1 MDDFKRYAIYW
12 APAPG
17 AFARAAADWLGWEPE
32 AGLATAQ
39 PDLPGLP
46 RPLADLTA
54 EPRKYGF
61 HGTVKAP
68 FRLAPGLDRAG
79 LSAALAAF
87 CAKAAPVT
95 LPGLR
100 IAAIGDFMA
109 IVPDGDAAALN
120 DLAARVVIGL
130 DPCRA
135 ALTEAEIARRRP
147 ERLSPRQRD
156 LLDRFGY
163 PHVLEEFRFHLTLSG
178 PLAEAEAAALR
189 PHAETVFA
197 PLLPRPF
204 RVEALCLFGET
215 AAGQF
220 RLLERHA
227 LTG

>member
-17 AFARAAADWLGWEPE
+17 AFADAAAHWLGWDPE
-32 AGLATAQ
+32 AGQALAQ

-95 LPGLR
+95 LPGLKLAR
-100 IAAIGDFMA
+100 IGDFLA
-109 IVPDGDAAALN
+109 IIPDGDTSALD
-120 DLAARVVIGL
+120 DLAARAVIGL

-135 ALTEAEIARRRP
+135 ALTDAEIARRKP
-147 ERLSPRQRD
+147 DRLSPRQRD
-156 LLDRFGY
+156 LLLRYGY
-163 PHVLEEFRFHLTLSG
+163 PYVLEEFRFHLTLSG
-178 PLAEAEAAALR
+178 PLTDTEAAALR
-189 PHAETVFA
+189 PLAEATFA

-215 AAGQF
+215 ASGAF